1 MTQCSVHGDGEPALL
16 ILNQMA
22 GPMTWQLAED
32 FAETVGPVAMLTG
45 HPDTLSKGSRA
56 NLRLFPS
63 TPHTK
68 GSYPQRFVSWIRYC
82 LEAAWWLQR
91 WPAKTPIL
99 VFSTPPLL
107 PWLGWLFR
115 VTRGHPYAVM
125 VHDVYPDVL
134 VALRKLPE
142 SHLVARIWRSLNRA
156 AYERAELV
164 MTLGEHMAKRLRAS
178 FDPACTEHGSVE
190 VISPWADTNE
200 IQPVPKTG
208 NWFATKFDQLSKLT
222 VMYSGNMGF
231 SHDIATMLLAAEK
244 LRDRTDIHF
253 MFIGS
258 GPKWQSVAD
267 VIEQK
272 QLTNVTLLPWQAE
285 EVVPFSLSAADI
297 AFVSLREE
305 LTGTMLPSKAFS
317 FMAAGVPL
325 LVSSG
330 DHGELPDLVA
340 KYGLGWRI
348 RPGDAD
354 AVCSILSHVRE
365 GEQLQAFRA
374 ASRTAAEEIGS
385 RSNSR
390 VIAELL
396 VRTFGIAHSAA
407 AAGSANS
414 PR

>member
-1 MTQCSVHGDGEPALL
+1 MHGDGQPALL

-22 GPMTWQLAED
+22 GPMTWQFAED

-68 GSYPQRFVSWIRYC
+68 GTYPQRFVSWIRYC
-82 LEAAWWLQR
+82 IQAACWLRR

-107 PWLGWLFR
+107 PWLAWLFR
-115 VTRGHPYAVM
+115 MTRGHRYAVM

-134 VALRKLPE
+134 VGLRKLPE
-142 SHLVARIWRSLNRA
+142 SHVVAQMWRSLNRA

-164 MTLGEHMAKRLRAS
+164 MTLGDHMARRLRAS
-178 FDPACTEHGSVE
+178 FDPARTEHGRVE
-190 VISPWADTNE
+190 VISPWADTDE

-208 NWFATKFDQLSKLT
+208 NWFAAKFDQLSKLT

-244 LRDRTDIHF
+244 LRERHDIHF

-272 QLTNVTLLPWQAE
+272 HLTNVTLLPWQAE
-285 EVVPFSLSAADI
+285 EVVPFSLTAADV

-330 DHGELPDLVA
+330 DDGELPDLVA
-340 KYGLGWRI
+340 KFGLGWRI
-348 RPGDAD
+348 RPGDAE
-354 AVCSILSHVRE
+354 AVCAIIGRARE
-365 GEQLQAFRA
+365 GGQLQAFRT
-374 ASRTAAEEIGS
+374 ASRAAAEKIGS
-385 RSNSR
+385 RRNSR
-390 VIAELL
+390 VTAELL
-396 VRTFGIAHSAA
+396 ARTFRIPHTSI
-407 AAGSANS
+407 AAGGASS
-414 PR
+414 PS